1 MPASYH
7 LYGDP
12 NSLRAVIC
20 LRYLGLSSNRVSFTS
35 TSQPAEYEGPTM
47 GHPLLTDE
55 VHKIDVAM
63 AEDADKFIPIKYHLN
78 KDIFPKGHGEFETMC
93 GIESYDFDPIARDLL
108 KEARA
113 KADGKGHD
121 SKRYAELQ
129 NSMKKVLTFYDSV
142 LANKKYLVKD
152 DIMLVDLFHLPVI
165 RALKKDLPNVAKWW
179 KSLDDIS
186 LSTEITYEL

>member
-1 MPASYH
+1 
-7 LYGDP
+7 
-12 NSLRAVIC
+12 
-20 LRYLGLSSNRVSFTS
+20 
-35 TSQPAEYEGPTM
+35 
-47 GHPLLTDE
+47 
-55 VHKIDVAM
+55 M

-113 KADGKGHD
+113 KADGKCVLLRVNLALLTVRGHD

-152 DIMLVDLFHLPVI
+152 EVMLVDLFHLPVI
-165 RALKKDLPNVAKWW
+165 RALKKV
-179 KSLDDIS
+179 SLGVCHWC
-186 LSTEITYEL
+186 